1 MATKNNVVTVACKV
15 PNGLLLRVFKMVP
28 DREVT
33 PTGYR
38 NIERAEQVGDI
49 VRIYGPGVPKGETRE
64 YSIIGNYALTPNV
77 NKDFFEEWLRQN
89 GGHDA
94 VKAGLIFANGN
105 QSRVSDQA
113 EEQKGVLSGL
123 EPLNV
128 AKTMQNG
135 KSVHVDGRIKQIATK
150 IEIEKADVK

>member
-1 MATKNNVVTVACKV
+1 MATRNNVVTVACKI

-38 NIERAEQVGDI
+38 NIERAEQVGEP
-49 VRIYGPGVPKGETRE
+49 VMVYGPAVPKGETRE

-77 NKDFFEEWLRQN
+77 PKGVFDEWLSQN
-89 GGHDA
+89 VDHPA

-113 EEQKGVLSGL
+113 KEQKAVLSGL

-128 AKTMQNG
+128 DKTMQNG
-135 KSVHVDGRIKQIATK
+135 KSVHVDGRIKQIAGK
-150 IEIEKADVK
+150 VQIERADVK